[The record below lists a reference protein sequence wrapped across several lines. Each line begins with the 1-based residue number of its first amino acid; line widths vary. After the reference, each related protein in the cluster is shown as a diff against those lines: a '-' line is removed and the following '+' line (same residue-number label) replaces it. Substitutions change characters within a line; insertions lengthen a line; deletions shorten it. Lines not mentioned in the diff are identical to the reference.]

1 MDTKKRESEPQ
12 INADEERGIGATDVA
27 KDMSVKKDRKK
38 RQMPNLFCHV
48 SAKATSCLPNYKSH
62 FSVALALRLIFAQRP
77 RAKALGYLVLPFNG
91 RFTLLRS
98 S

>member
-38 RQMPNLFCHV
+38 RP
-48 SAKATSCLPNYKSH
+48 
-62 FSVALALRLIFAQRP
+62 
-77 RAKALGYLVLPFNG
+77 
-91 RFTLLRS
+91 
-98 S
+98 